1 MFVINT
7 DQGYI
12 SGELHKS
19 LKFVIKEEARQFT
32 AEQIK
37 AFGDGIAADLID
49 WYCCTEIYLEQ
60 V

>member
-7 DQGYI
+7 DQGYL
-12 SGELHKS
+12 SGELHKN
-19 LKFVIKEEARQFT
+19 LRFVIKEDARQFT

-37 AFGDGIAADLID
+37 AFGDGIAADLHD
-49 WYCCTEIYLEQ
+49 WYKCEWIHLEQ

>member
-12 SGELHKS
+12 SGQLHKN
-19 LKFVIKEEARQFT
+19 LRFTIKEDARQFT
-32 AEQIK
+32 VEQIK
-37 AFGDGIAADLID
+37 AFGDGIVADLID
-49 WYCCTEIYLEQ
+49 WYKCESVTIEQ